1 MASHKVNQLRENQP
15 GKVGGVLSCMDEILT
30 DWETQDLGQFPF
42 SILCDEVE
50 ALKASA
56 SGDPDS
62 QVEKGSP
69 LWEQIVSLQHRLR
82 MAIEFIGV
90 GTVFDGVEKRFERID
105 AVLPIRNYS
114 ARDLLSQ
121 LDPRTAVHNRARF
134 EKALRLFNDEEY
146 ESCLQECGKLGEIL
160 LDSYRRV
167 LPGWESE
174 QRPGQT
180 RSELDQVGRW
190 LATSGTSDQEGFG
203 LASRNRIEWFL
214 LYMFE
219 LLQYFRNIGAH
230 APGDDARLPDWQNR
244 RRQEF
249 TERPE
254 YARLALFLSFQI
266 AIELGGVPGHLE

>member
-1 MASHKVNQLRENQP
+1 
-15 GKVGGVLSCMDEILT
+15 MDEIMT
-30 DWETQDLGQFPF
+30 DWERQDLDQFPF

-62 QVEKGSP
+62 QVDKGSP

-114 ARDLLSQ
+114 ARDLLGQ
-121 LDPRTAVHNRARF
+121 LDSRIVGQTRARF
-134 EKALRLFNDEEY
+134 EKALRLFDDGDY

-160 LDSYRRV
+160 LGSYRGA

-180 RSELDQVGRW
+180 RNELDQIGRW
-190 LATSGTSDQEGFG
+190 LATSGVIDPAGFG

-219 LLQYFRNIGAH
+219 VLQYFRNIGAH
-230 APGDDARLPDWQNR
+230 AQADDARLPDWQNR

-249 TERPE
+249 IERPE
-254 YARLALFLSFQI
+254 HARLALFRSFQI
-266 AIELGGVPGHLE
+266 AIELASVAGHLE